1 MQKIKL
7 NNAIYGI
14 NFFLIATLIWIIT
27 KPGDNKGYF
36 RGIILG
42 SVTSG
47 CELLKNKF
55 IDQNQAKA
63 LFVGTRE
70 SIISSSGEKNLYK
83 FEENNVLADLPKY
96 FPNCPINI
104 LLPKQSLEEK
114 N

>member
-7 NNAIYGI
+7 DNTIYGI
-14 NFFLIATLIWIIT
+14 NFFLIAILIWIIT
-27 KPGDNKGYF
+27 KPGDNKGYY

-42 SVTSG
+42 NVSSG
-47 CELLKNKF
+47 CELLKSKI
-55 IDQNQAKA
+55 IDQNQAKE

-83 FEENNVLADLPKY
+83 FDENNILADLPKY

-104 LLPKQSLEEK
+104 LLPESSLEDK